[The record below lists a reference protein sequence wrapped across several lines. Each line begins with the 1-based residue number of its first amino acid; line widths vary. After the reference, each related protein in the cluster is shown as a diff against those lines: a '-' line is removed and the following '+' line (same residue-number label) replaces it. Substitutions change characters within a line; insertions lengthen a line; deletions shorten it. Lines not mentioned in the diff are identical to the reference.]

1 MIHCAV
7 CDSKIYPVLAYQGI
21 GKKREDGRA
30 HACISACFG
39 EALILHKN
47 QAVGTRTSVQQVVQ
61 HTLKY
66 ADSFV
71 NR

>member
-7 CDSKIYPVLAYQGI
+7 CDSKIYPVLAYRGI

-39 EALILHKN
+39 EALYCTKIKLWAHEHPCN
-47 QAVGTRTSVQQVVQ
+47 W
-61 HTLKY
+61 
-66 ADSFV
+66 
-71 NR
+71 